1 LAYNILYGDRIPRDL
16 SRLGKAEVRRVLD
29 RIEKDLA
36 VKADSCPMLA
46 GKWAGLHKYRIG
58 DYRVVFAI
66 VKNDIRFVR
75 IGHRRDVY
83 R

>member
-1 LAYNILYGDRIPRDL
+1 MAYSIIYGDRIPHDL
-16 SRLGKAEVRRVLD
+16 SRLGKAEVRRVLG
-29 RIEKDLA
+29 RIEKDLT
-36 VKADSCPMLA
+36 VKADSCPVLK
-46 GKWAGLHKYRIG
+46 GKWAGLRKYRVG

-66 VKNDIRFVR
+66 VKNEVRVVR